1 MSINQVKPTVK
12 KKPVKK
18 AGKRKASP
26 QPMTYKSG
34 IYECPKCHTTIEIFV
49 KMTSPPAC
57 HNHYL
62 KEFAIMA
69 PKKKVKEV
77 TK

>member
-1 MSINQVKPTVK
+1 MSINQV

-26 QPMTYKSG
+26 QPMVYKSG
-34 IYECPKCHTTIEIFV
+34 IYECPKCHTAIEIFV

-62 KEFAIMA
+62 KEFAIMT

-77 TK
+77 QQ

>member
-1 MSINQVKPTVK
+1 MSINQVKQTVK

-26 QPMTYKSG
+26 QPMVYKSG
-34 IYECPKCHTTIEIFV
+34 IYECPKCHTAIEIFV

-62 KEFAIMA
+62 KEFAIMT

-77 TK
+77 QQ

>member
-1 MSINQVKPTVK
+1 MPINQVKQTVK
-12 KKPVKK
+12 KKPIKK

-26 QPMTYKSG
+26 QPMVYKSG
-34 IYECPKCHTTIEIFV
+34 IYECPKCHTAIEMFV

-62 KEFAIMA
+62 KEFAIMT

-77 TK
+77 QQ

>member
-1 MSINQVKPTVK
+1 MPINQVKQTVK
-12 KKPVKK
+12 KKPIKK

-26 QPMTYKSG
+26 QPMVYKSG
-34 IYECPKCHTTIEIFV
+34 IYECPKCHTAIEIFV

-62 KEFAIMA
+62 KEFAIMT

-77 TK
+77 QQ